1 MTAKRVTLGAKPM
14 LVPRETTEIRDEES
28 VGSAPA
34 AATTA
39 SIEDWLRQG
48 ETRAAADENQPA
60 AAAPEPDEPA
70 SHPGASHP
78 GASDAAPEIVAPEL
92 AVTEEPAAGPAP
104 AATDAAATPVPPA
117 AAAAPA
123 NPSAA
128 APSAAAP
135 SGTAPPAWAGVLG
148 GAVAGAAAA
157 ALVAW
162 ALPQFMPVGDARIVP
177 LTDRVVRLETVQ
189 RDAATQFGKLNTEL
203 AELIDAQQA
212 AATRI
217 EEQTTA
223 LDTLGKT
230 VAVEARQADAGDAIA
245 TPVFAVALAQLRSTF
260 YSGRPFEAELVNV
273 YAIAGNNDLF
283 TGYLT
288 ELMGPARTGV
298 PNAAEL
304 YRVFPSYVA
313 AAGLRIGEPGGYYQY
328 GMSLV
333 NRYVG
338 LATEPH
344 KVEMANL
351 GVTRASMLLAGGDVA
366 GAVSALRDLDAPSA
380 VAMGPWLEA
389 ARSYLRDETAITE
402 MTRIT
407 VDRLRERVAKELPG
421 ASAPELAPAVPG
433 DDPATLP
440 AAIPAPEASFTSP
453 EPPPVPVPA
462 DPLADPAPAPATP

>member
-1 MTAKRVTLGAKPM
+1 MTAKRVTIGAKPT
-14 LVPRETTEIRDEES
+14 LVPRDTTETVEE
-28 VGSAPA
+28 PA
-34 AATTA
+34 GEGVPATATTA

-48 ETRAAADENQPA
+48 EARVAAADDAQDDPVADAAREVSAYEIAASRPVADEAPA
-60 AAAPEPDEPA
+60 PTPPVVEPATAAPMADT
-70 SHPGASHP
+70 
-78 GASDAAPEIVAPEL
+78 AA
-92 AVTEEPAAGPAP
+92 
-104 AATDAAATPVPPA
+104 DAAAHTPTTA
-117 AAAAPA
+117 AA
-123 NPSAA
+123 S
-128 APSAAAP
+128 
-135 SGTAPPAWAGVLG
+135 SGATPPAWAGIVG

-177 LTDRVVRLETVQ
+177 LAERVARLETGL
-189 RDAATQFGKLNTEL
+189 RDGTAQFGKLNSEL
-203 AELIDAQQA
+203 AELIDAQET

-217 EEQTTA
+217 AEQTTA
-223 LDTLGKT
+223 LDALGKS
-230 VAVEARQADAGDAIA
+230 VAGEAQRTDAGDAIA
-245 TPVFAVALAQLRSTF
+245 SPVFAVALAQLRSTF

-273 YAIAGNNDLF
+273 YAIAGTNDLF

-328 GMSLV
+328 GMSLMS
-333 NRYVG
+333 RYVG

-351 GVTRASMLLAGGDVA
+351 GVTRASALLAAGDVA

-389 ARSYLRDETAITE
+389 ARSYLRNETAITE

-407 VDRLRERVAKELPG
+407 VDRLRERVAKELPT
-421 ASAPELAPAVPG
+421 AQVPELAPAMPG
-433 DDPATLP
+433 DEPATLP
-440 AAIPAPEASFTSP
+440 PAIPAPEASFTSP
-453 EPPPVPVPA
+453 EAPPPSALPA
-462 DPLADPAPAPATP
+462 DPLAEPAAIDPPPAPVPAAPAAP